1 MKKIKLLSFFVLL
14 LFASRSLLAEEH
26 NHQHESGVSNSK
38 NQSNKKFV
46 ADSNLQSRMQKIS
59 ALLGDPSDPKSAI
72 KSDDAQSSKEVGIAI
87 EKAVG
92 EIFSTCKLEPSADA
106 AIHPILA
113 QILSGADLLKN
124 GKASEGAEKVHG
136 AFQKY
141 HAKFTPSA
149 NQAK

>member
-1 MKKIKLLSFFVLL
+1 MLSVFVLCVC
-14 LFASRSLLAEEH
+14 ASRSLLAEEH

-38 NQSNKKFV
+38 NQSNRKFV
-46 ADSNLQSRMQKIS
+46 ADSNLQSKIQKIS
-59 ALLGDPSDPKSAI
+59 TLAGDLNGPKNTI
-72 KSDDAQSSKEVGIAI
+72 KSDDSKSSKEVGIAI
-87 EKAVG
+87 EKTVR
-92 EIFSTCKLEPSADA
+92 EIFETCKLEPSADA

-124 GKASEGAEKVHG
+124 GKASEGTAKIHG

-141 HAKFTPSA
+141 HEKFTPSA